1 MATFLLYQGLPVPAR
16 SPVYRQPPV
25 PRPFIR
31 VAYLVDHAPRYS
43 DGSGH
48 YDTCQFYRN
57 TGSTNLILVVGVDR
71 NAAVGFPPL
80 GEPWETASGTFSLPG
95 TRRYPKEKNVCIEK
109 TAQAWTDFQSDT
121 QANLTTAMNAAL
133 NQAAYQQ
140 EDGSAVT

>member
-1 MATFLLYQGLPVPAR
+1 MASLVLTRTPHR
-16 SPVYRQPPV
+16 VYRIPYRHQPP
-25 PRPFIR
+25 PRSFIR

-48 YDTCQFYRN
+48 YDTCQFYRH
-57 TGSTNLILVVGVDR
+57 TGSTNLILVVGIDR
-71 NAAVGFPPL
+71 NAAVGFSTT

-95 TRRYPKEKNVCIEK
+95 TRQYPKEKNVCIEK

-121 QANLTTAMNAAL
+121 QANLTTAMNLAL

-140 EDGSAVT
+140 EDGSAVA